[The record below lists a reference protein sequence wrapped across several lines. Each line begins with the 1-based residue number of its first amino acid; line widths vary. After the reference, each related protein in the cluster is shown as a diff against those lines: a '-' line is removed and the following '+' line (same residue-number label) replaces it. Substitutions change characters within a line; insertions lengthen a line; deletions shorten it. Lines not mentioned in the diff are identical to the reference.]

1 MEEVSPN
8 LCMSPILSNFVTQ
21 NLSRHRPV
29 SLSYGMRTSRSCSAF
44 ARDHGQFDWLCDV
57 FGFTVR
63 LRIGS
68 HRVQL
73 LVNNGLGGEGSV
85 VVTERGEHAPAKGSH
100 SVMVQ
105 VADAQGHYEHVLT
118 CGAEIVNPP
127 TDYFFGE
134 KQYTA
139 VDLGG
144 HRWTFSQSI
153 ADVDPESWGGVM
165 PKREP

>member
-1 MEEVSPN
+1 MDG
-8 LCMSPILSNFVTQ
+8 FV
-21 NLSRHRPV
+21 NALLVNRSKPPGAVIPV
-29 SLSYGMRTSRSCSAF
+29 LGYEDVDEAV
-44 ARDHGQFDWLCDV
+44 DWLCEV

-73 LVNNGLGGEGSV
+73 LVNNGLVGEGSV
-85 VVTERGEHAPAKGSH
+85 VATERGGYAPAEGSH

-105 VADAQGHYEHVLT
+105 IADAQRHYEHVQA
-118 CGAEIVNPP
+118 CGAQIVSPP
-127 TDYFFGE
+127 TDHFFGE
-134 KQYTA
+134 RQYTV

-153 ADVDPESWGGVM
+153 ADVDPESWGGVI
-165 PKREP
+165 PKRDL

>member
-1 MEEVSPN
+1 MENGVN
-8 LCMSPILSNFVTQ
+8 APIVNRSKPPGVAI
-21 NLSRHRPV
+21 PV
-29 SLSYGMRTSRSCSAF
+29 LGYENVDEA
-44 ARDHGQFDWLCDV
+44 ARWLCDV

-85 VVTERGEHAPAKGSH
+85 VATERGEHALAEGSH
-100 SVMVQ
+100 SVLVQ
-105 VADAQGHYEHVLT
+105 VADAQSHYEHALA
-118 CGAEIVNPP
+118 CGAQMVTPP
-127 TDYFFGE
+127 TDHVFGE
-134 KQYTA
+134 RQYTV

-153 ADVDPESWGGVM
+153 ADVDPQSWGGMV
-165 PKREP
+165 PKRES

>member
-1 MEEVSPN
+1 MNSFVN
-8 LCMSPILSNFVTQ
+8 TPITNR
-21 NLSRHRPV
+21 SRPPSVVVPV
-29 SLSYGMRTSRSCSAF
+29 LGYEHVDEAV
-44 ARDHGQFDWLCDV
+44 DWLCDV

-85 VVTERGEHAPAKGSH
+85 VVTERGEHTPAKGSY

-105 VADAQGHYEHVLT
+105 VADAQGHYEHVLA

-134 KQYTA
+134 RQYTA

-153 ADVDPESWGGVM
+153 ADVDPESWGGVV

>member
-1 MEEVSPN
+1 MES
-8 LCMSPILSNFVTQ
+8 FVNTPMA
-21 NLSRHRPV
+21 NRSRPTSVVVPV
-29 SLSYGMRTSRSCSAF
+29 LGYEDVDEA
-44 ARDHGQFDWLCDV
+44 ARWMCDV

-73 LVNNGLGGEGSV
+73 LVNNGLGGEGAV
-85 VVTERGEHAPAKGSH
+85 VVTERGEQEPAKGSH
-100 SVMVQ
+100 SMLVQ
-105 VADAQGHYEHVLT
+105 VADAQSHYEHVLA

-127 TDYFFGE
+127 TDYFYGE
-134 KQYTA
+134 RQYTV

-153 ADVDPESWGGVM
+153 ADVDPESWGGIV
-165 PKREP
+165 PKRES